1 MTVLP
6 DHMTVRPRR
15 EDCAVSDALSDI
27 LRSVRLIGGVFVDAR
42 LTAPWAIHSVVTME
56 ACKPLLSRPA
66 QIIAYHFV
74 LEGSALLSVDGQP
87 PVRVGAGEIV
97 LLPRNDAHL
106 VASAAAISPVDGYSL
121 VEASPDGGL
130 ARIRYGGGG
139 EPTRIICGFL
149 GSDDAHNP
157 LIQGLPR
164 ILTIDIRDGTSRELI
179 EVSLKFAAGE
189 LVEGRLAS
197 SDVLARLS
205 EILLI
210 EAVRRYTSTL
220 DGRVVGWLKG
230 LNDPRI
236 GRALAII
243 HQDIAAPWSVNRLAK
258 EVAMSRSAFM
268 ARFATLVGMAPI
280 RYVTVL
286 RMEAA
291 KLGLR
296 ETFKSV
302 ANIAH
307 SVGYDSEEA
316 FSRAFKRE
324 IGSPPALWREQ
335 HTRH

>member
-1 MTVLP
+1 MIVLP
-6 DHMTVRPRR
+6 DHMTVRPVR
-15 EDCAVSDALSDI
+15 EDRAMTDALSDI

-56 ACKPLLSRPA
+56 ACRPLLSRPA

-106 VASAAAISPVDGYSL
+106 VASAPSIAPVDGYSL
-121 VEASPDGGL
+121 IEASPDGGL

-149 GSDDAHNP
+149 GSEDALGP
-157 LIQGLPR
+157 LIRGLPR
-164 ILTIDIRDGTSRELI
+164 ILAIDIRDGTSREMI
-179 EVSLKFAAGE
+179 EASLKFAAGE
-189 LVEGRLAS
+189 LVQGRLAS
-197 SDVLARLS
+197 SDTLARLS
-205 EILLI
+205 ELLLI
-210 EAVRRYTSTL
+210 EAVRRYTAKF
-220 DGRVVGWLKG
+220 DGQLAGWLKG

-236 GRALAII
+236 GRALATI
-243 HQDIAAPWSVNRLAK
+243 HQDIAAPWSVDGLAR
-258 EVAMSRSAFM
+258 EVAMSRSAFV
-268 ARFATLVGMAPI
+268 ARFTALVGMPPI
-280 RYVTVL
+280 RYITVW

-296 ETFKSV
+296 ESFKSV
-302 ANIAH
+302 AHVAH

-324 IGSPPALWREQ
+324 TGCAPALWREQ
-335 HTRH
+335 HTHH